1 MEMKFKGKLTEA
13 DLEDVRR
20 LVRSKWYWPKLLAS
34 NWYGVLLLCAVIWAT
49 VEGLLGATHPDW
61 RGIGIL
67 WAVILGIVGWV
78 FYRTKKAMAKEFSQL
93 NTALP
98 DWISLADDGVKLN
111 GPYRSDSLPA
121 LEQFQG
127 MARGK
132 TSNAARP
139 AERRIHNIARRGFVG
154 N

>member
-1 MEMKFKGKLTEA
+1 MKFKGKLTEA

-78 FYRTKKAMAKEFSQL
+78 FYRTKKGMAKEFSQL
-93 NTALP
+93 NTTLP
-98 DWISLADDGVKLN
+98 DWVSLVDDGVKLN
-111 GPYRSDSLPA
+111 GPQGATAFQPWNNYKGWREGKRVMLLDRSTC
-121 LEQFQG
+121 
-127 MARGK
+127 R
-132 TSNAARP
+132 AA
-139 AERRIHNIARRGFVG
+139 VL
-154 N
+154 